1 VEEKRKHFEMARERE
16 NQEMK
21 QRSLARSLEMHK
33 ALEQNQVIAEERKQM
48 LLKGQHE
55 AEMRLTTLAV
65 HKERMIEVKKRHI
78 QEKATHSVEVR
89 RVMERTLQQR
99 VTSIQAKAH
108 QRDESMTVTQSKR
121 EWQLMIRREQ
131 EMLKRE
137 EKSENMERITRAQD
151 YKKNQIL
158 EKIEYDNTKT

>member
-1 VEEKRKHFEMARERE
+1 MEEKRKHFEMARERE

-108 QRDESMTVTQSKR
+108 
-121 EWQLMIRREQ
+121 
-131 EMLKRE
+131 
-137 EKSENMERITRAQD
+137 
-151 YKKNQIL
+151 
-158 EKIEYDNTKT
+158 